1 MSGPITVSQ
10 VRLVLAS
17 GSPRRRDLITE
28 MGYAADLL
36 PADVDEWNA
45 TDEGPTEVVLHNAR
59 LKAGWAAERR
69 PAQPVLG
76 SETAGGR
83 GDEVLHKPADLA
95 EACSMLLR
103 LAGQTH
109 VVHTAVSLQWR
120 EQGVEE
126 NFVET
131 SRVVFKAFDAAVA
144 ERYFEIVDPLDKAG
158 AYGIQH
164 EAGRDLILDHWEGSV
179 DNIMGL
185 PTECLAA
192 TFERLG
198 WAKRLTRHK
207 AI

>member
-1 MSGPITVSQ
+1 MIEPVAVPQ

-17 GSPRRRDLITE
+17 GSPRRRDLIAE
-28 MGYAADLL
+28 MGYAVDLL
-36 PADVDEWNA
+36 PAEVDEWNA
-45 TDEGPTEVVLHNAR
+45 TDESPTEVVLHNAE

-76 SETAGGR
+76 SDTVVALGAEL
-83 GDEVLHKPADLA
+83 LHKPSDMDAA
-95 EACSMLLR
+95 RGMLLR
-103 LAGQTH
+103 LSGQTH

-120 EQGVEE
+120 EKGLAES
-126 NFVET
+126 FVET

-164 EAGRDLILDHWEGSV
+164 EAGRDLILDHWEGSI
-179 DNIMGL
+179 DTIMGL
-185 PTECLAA
+185 PTERLAA

-198 WAKRLTRHK
+198 WASCLTRQ
-207 AI
+207 